1 MNYATWKLNF
11 ANPEYG
17 TGPEDTIANL
27 GFGAEGSWV
36 AGVIENGGTILGY
49 LTEPVEETKLAEQAK
64 PVDGAA
70 QSMRETILETEK
82 FLKQTPEGTKKYHA
96 VLGAM
101 KVRLTSKQQPL
112 DVIPEE
118 QWEFYLRN
126 LAAAA
131 G

>member
-49 LTEPVEETKLAEQAK
+49 LTEPVEETKLTTWQVTNISQAQALDFCLAIN
-64 PVDGAA
+64 PEADLLPDGRITAP
-70 QSMRETILETEK
+70 MEN
-82 FLKQTPEGTKKYHA
+82 
-96 VLGAM
+96 
-101 KVRLTSKQQPL
+101 RL
-112 DVIPEE
+112 
-118 QWEFYLRN
+118 
-126 LAAAA
+126 A
-131 G
+131 